1 MLPQNPSQQSNQGSA
16 NCWQWSTRRN
26 LLVTLCVYKIT
37 NKGQSGWKLT
47 STLQEIAKVSMWQ
60 KRSVPFGL
68 TGGSGWERRGAKE
81 CSYRMKHLFPS
92 LPRRSFLI
100 FPHISPLS
108 YIKICWKV
116 HVLINELVHSQRD
129 NFFGPSLCQ
138 PPGYDMVSPTPP
150 QSQGLSGGG
159 REKPGPGQS
168 PVQAPGAS
176 GLLCP
181 HHPPH
186 LNFSTVTVCFS
197 IPSGRLQTAYLLKSW
212 GQHSSLREAEYL
224 GKCKHMLLSLLSY
237 SLGKGIIPPREEKRT
252 FEGLPH
258 STLAPTMRL
267 QPLPLNMYGEWLWL

>member
-1 MLPQNPSQQSNQGSA
+1 
-16 NCWQWSTRRN
+16 
-26 LLVTLCVYKIT
+26 
-37 NKGQSGWKLT
+37 
-47 STLQEIAKVSMWQ
+47 
-60 KRSVPFGL
+60 
-68 TGGSGWERRGAKE
+68 
-81 CSYRMKHLFPS
+81 
-92 LPRRSFLI
+92 
-100 FPHISPLS
+100 
-108 YIKICWKV
+108 
-116 HVLINELVHSQRD
+116 
-129 NFFGPSLCQ
+129 
-138 PPGYDMVSPTPP
+138 MVSPSPP

-159 REKPGPGQS
+159 REKPGPGRS

-181 HHPPH
+181 QHPPH

-258 STLAPTMRL
+258 STLAPTMRR
-267 QPLPLNMYGEWLWL
+267 QPSPLKMSGCGYKRAAWGSSWGTALNLTVVGTRIHTWQNCTHSEYTPKCVQTGGCEQGYGLCQEEVLLVVRRDS